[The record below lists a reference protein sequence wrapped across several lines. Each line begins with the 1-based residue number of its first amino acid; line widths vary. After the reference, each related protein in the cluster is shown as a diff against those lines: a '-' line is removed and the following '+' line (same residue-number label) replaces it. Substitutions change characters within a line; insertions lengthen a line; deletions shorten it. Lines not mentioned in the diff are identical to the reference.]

1 VSRLPIEHIRDT
13 RAEACLQHWDCQA
26 DAMDEAAPFQMIGDP
41 MEKLLAGMEF
51 YIHLFEDPHLL
62 KSCLAGTTVQES
74 AETNPKL
81 CDAAN
86 VCIANQEKRFKAR
99 LDEACKSR
107 LLRLDTDSLAKL
119 WIATIQEDPSRSL

>member
-1 VSRLPIEHIRDT
+1 
-13 RAEACLQHWDCQA
+13 
-26 DAMDEAAPFQMIGDP
+26 

-62 KSCLAGTTVQES
+62 KSCLARTTVQES

-119 WIATIQEDPSRSL
+119 WIATIQGSLVLSKASKDESVIPRSLGHVRDYVRSLLERRG

>member
-1 VSRLPIEHIRDT
+1 
-13 RAEACLQHWDCQA
+13 
-26 DAMDEAAPFQMIGDP
+26 MDEAAPFQRIGDP

-51 YIHLFEDPHLL
+51 YIHLFEDPHLR

-99 LDEACKSR
+99 LDEACSLQEPAVTTR
-107 LLRLDTDSLAKL
+107 HGLPCQALDSD
-119 WIATIQEDPSRSL
+119 DPGGPQS

>member
-1 VSRLPIEHIRDT
+1 
-13 RAEACLQHWDCQA
+13 
-26 DAMDEAAPFQMIGDP
+26 MDEAAPFQRIGDP

-51 YIHLFEDPHLL
+51 YIHLFEDPHLR

-99 LDEACKSR
+99 LDEAAACKSR

-119 WIATIQEDPSRSL
+119 WIATIPGGPQS